1 MLSNFQKI
9 HLSCMD
15 IQEIQNR
22 ITPIISKYLPD
33 EVKVEDI
40 TPEKDILKDL
50 QINSAYLIDIV
61 IAIEEEFDIA
71 IDDDSIGKINT
82 VQEAMEVIVGKINE
96 AA

>member
-1 MLSNFQKI
+1 MNN
-9 HLSCMD
+9 
-15 IQEIQNR
+15 EISLLK
-22 ITPIISKYLPD
+22 PFYY
-33 EVKVEDI
+33 VKH
-40 TPEKDILKDL
+40 
-50 QINSAYLIDIV
+50 LIDIV

>member
-1 MLSNFQKI
+1 
-9 HLSCMD
+9 MD

-82 VQEAMEVIVGKINE
+82 VQEAMEVIVGKIN
-96 AA
+96 

>member
-1 MLSNFQKI
+1 
-9 HLSCMD
+9 MD

>member
-1 MLSNFQKI
+1 
-9 HLSCMD
+9 MD
-15 IQEIQNR
+15 IQEIQDR

-40 TPEKDILKDL
+40 TPEKDILRDL